1 MRSQGTCNL
10 LYLFEDFGLDTGR
23 RELRRGAEL
32 VAVEPKIFDLIE
44 FLVRNRDRVVSRDEL
59 IKAVW
64 SGRIVSESA
73 LSSSINAARSALD
86 DSGEGQRLIRT
97 LQRKGVRFVGTVRE
111 KTHSADGAHPE
122 PPQPGVFAL
131 PDKPSIAVLPFSN
144 ITGDTEHEYFVDGMA
159 EEIITALSHCRSLFV
174 ISRNSSFTYKDKSI
188 DVREVGRDLGV
199 RYVLEG
205 SVRRAGKAIR
215 ITGRLVDAISGAHI
229 WADRFDGEMS
239 DIFDLQDQITGKV
252 VAAIEPNLQLAE
264 IERLRRKPAKNFDAY
279 DLLLRAQQFEYEFTP
294 ESLSAA
300 LRCLEKA
307 LAIDPNYAAA
317 MALTAYCY
325 AERRVQGWMQ
335 DASAELQ
342 EGVRLAHRAIEFGK
356 DDTNVLWMAAYAI
369 RQLTMDARRAKDL
382 ADRALSL
389 NPNSAVAL
397 TVAGWSELA
406 LANSTKALDLFQRA
420 ERLSPRDPRGWFI
433 AAGLGLA
440 FFLEGEFDRAVSAA
454 KRALLGNPRSAV
466 ALQIFAATL
475 ATSGKT
481 QEAAAVVKE
490 LRNIDPNLT
499 ISLWRARTMFIEKA
513 AQEKIAAGL
522 RLAGLPE

>member
-1 MRSQGTCNL
+1 M
-10 LYLFEDFGLDTGR
+10 LYLFEDFSLDAGR
-23 RELRRGAEL
+23 RELRHGAEL

-44 FLVRNRDRVVSRDEL
+44 FLIRNRDRVVARDDL

-64 SGRIVSESA
+64 SGRIVSEST
-73 LSSSINAARSALD
+73 LSTSINAVRTALA

-97 LQRKGVRFVGTVRE
+97 LQRKGIRFVGNVRE
-111 KTHSADGAHPE
+111 VPHSTHGALPKSLQPSA
-122 PPQPGVFAL
+122 FAL

-144 ITGDTEHEYFVDGMA
+144 ITGDTEHEYFADGMA
-159 EEIITALSHCRSLFV
+159 EEIITALSHCKSLFV
-174 ISRNSSFTYKDKSI
+174 ISRNSSFTYKGKSI

-205 SVRRAGKAIR
+205 SVRRAGKRLR
-215 ITGRLVDAISGAHI
+215 ITGKLVDATSGAHI

-239 DIFDLQDQITGKV
+239 DVFDLQDRIAENV

-264 IERLRRKPAKNFDAY
+264 IERLRRKPAENFDAY

-307 LAIDPNYAAA
+307 LAIDPNYATA

-342 EGVRLAHRAIEFGK
+342 EGVRLAYRAIEFGK

-369 RQLTMDARRAKDL
+369 RQLAMDARRAQEL

-406 LANSTKALDLFQRA
+406 LANSTKALEMFQRA

-433 AAGLGLA
+433 AAGLSLA
-440 FFLEGEFDRAVSAA
+440 FFLEGQFDRAVSAA
-454 KRALLGNPRSAV
+454 NRALLGNPRSAV
-466 ALQIFAATL
+466 TLRIFAATL
-475 ATSGKT
+475 AASGKT
-481 QEAAAVVKE
+481 QEAAAVVND
-490 LRNIDPNLT
+490 LRHIDPNLT
-499 ISLWRARTMFIEKA
+499 ISRWRARTTFYDKA
-513 AQEKIAAGL
+513 VQEKIVDGL
-522 RLAGLPE
+522 RIAGLPE